1 MGSRDG
7 QAWWKQGSVGLLEF
21 SSFRVG
27 SGAQFAQIHALSF
40 ALESDPMWVEAVENP
55 IEQVGQRPP
64 PSSTR
69 RSWIS
74 QDQEESVE
82 TAKDVFW

>member
-40 ALESDPMWVEAVENP
+40 ALESDPMWVEP
-55 IEQVGQRPP
+55 M
-64 PSSTR
+64 T
-69 RSWIS
+69 W
-74 QDQEESVE
+74 
-82 TAKDVFW
+82 